1 MTTST
6 LAQRIMEPANIAK
19 KISPSLTLAIDSK
32 AKALKAEGKDI
43 CSFAAGEPDVD
54 TPDHIKLAAAQALA
68 EGFTKYT
75 PAAGTP
81 ELREAI
87 SKKLLADNG
96 LRYDPSQIVVSCGAK
111 HSIYNIFQVLLNE
124 GDEVIFQS
132 PFWLS
137 YPEMATLAGAKSVII
152 PTTKESGYN
161 LSASAL
167 EKAITAKTKLLVLNS
182 PSNPT
187 GAVLSK
193 KSLME
198 IAEVCKKKSIFV
210 LSDEIYEKLV
220 YDGEKHY
227 SIGSFDEDILKLTI
241 TVNGASKAYAMTG
254 WRLGYAACP
263 KEIASAASS
272 LQSHSTS
279 NPTSFA
285 QVGFLEAIKQG
296 DAFPNQMR
304 DTYEK
309 RRNLMVDLLNEIPGF
324 KAFKPKGAF
333 YVFCDI
339 TGTKLSSLELS
350 GKLLEEAKVAV
361 VPGVAFGDDKAIRL
375 SFATSETKIREG
387 VQRIVEWFK
396 TRCVAA

>member
-1 MTTST
+1 MSR
-6 LAQRIMEPANIAK
+6 LANRVQK
-19 KISPSLTLAIDSK
+19 VTPSQTLAIEAK
-32 AKALKAEGKDI
+32 AKQMKQQGI
-43 CSFAAGEPDVD
+43 NVVSFSAGEPDFD
-54 TPDHIKLAAAQALA
+54 TPDYIKEKTIESLKK
-68 EGFTKYT
+68 GFTKYT
-75 PAAGTP
+75 PAPGTP
-81 ELREAI
+81 ELRESI
-87 SKKLLADNG
+87 SKKLAAENG
-96 LRYDPSQIVVSCGAK
+96 LKYDPSQIIVSCGAK

-124 GDEVIFQS
+124 GDEVVFQS

-137 YPEMATLAGAKSVII
+137 YPEMATLAGAKSVIV
-152 PTTKESGYN
+152 PTTKEQDYK
-161 LSASAL
+161 LSAAAL
-167 EKAITAKTKLLVLNS
+167 EKAITPKTKLLVLNS

-187 GAVLSK
+187 GAVLNK
-193 KSLME
+193 KELME

-263 KEIASAASS
+263 KEIANAASS

-296 DAFPNQMR
+296 DNFPNQMR
-304 DTYEK
+304 EAYEV

-324 KAFKPKGAF
+324 SAFKPKGAF

-339 TGTKLSSLELS
+339 SGTKMSSLDLS
-350 GKLLEEAKVAV
+350 AKLLEEAKVAV

-375 SFATSETKIREG
+375 SFATSETQIREG
-387 VQRIVEWFK
+387 VKRIAEWFNK
-396 TRCVAA
+396 SPVSVKS